1 LSVSAS
7 QIKIKGWAKKVQY
20 LRSVLSDKQEI
31 FDVYDKDFQEV
42 LKIAAGNIRVKQDV
56 DVLQKVMQ
64 QHAAKRKSIEEIDKE
79 TLPDPEEKNPT
90 KSLYRKIAFATH
102 PDRQG
107 LLDNDE
113 ETASKNEELFRRAQN
128 AHSEGDTSDLL
139 MIAHELDID
148 LLSLGYTMQDLKKL
162 YDNLESSLKVKIKEI
177 EDSYAYVWGESV
189 GNLDLR
195 INLLDAY
202 LRRTG
207 HPPVQKSILK
217 DIIMHHEED
226 VDKTV
231 NPARKRKV
239 GQRPKKLIR

>member
-1 LSVSAS
+1 MSVDAS
-7 QIKIKGWAKKVQY
+7 QIKVKGWAKKVQY

-31 FDVYDKDFQEV
+31 FNVYEVDFQKV
-42 LKIAAGNIRVKQDV
+42 LRIAAGNIRVKQDV
-56 DVLQKVMQ
+56 EVLQKVMQ
-64 QHAAKRKSIEEIDKE
+64 QHEEKRKSIEEIDKE
-79 TLPDPEEKNPT
+79 TSPDAEEKNPS

-113 ETASKNEELFRRAQN
+113 ETARKNEELFRRAQTS
-128 AHSEGDTSDLL
+128 HSEGDVSDLL

-148 LLSLGYTMQDLKKL
+148 PLSLGYTIHELKKI
-162 YDNLESSLKVKIKEI
+162 YDNLEKSLQAKIKEV
-177 EDSYAYVWGESV
+177 EDSYAYVWGESA

-207 HPPVQKSILK
+207 HPPVQKAILR
-217 DIIMHHEED
+217 DIILHHEED
-226 VDKTV
+226 VDKTA